1 MFRNAMRKGLNMFN
15 GDEFKEMLSSGE
27 VKEVLNGLLFAVVA
41 GVGGLVSYLNSLIGS
56 RKKFVFGDF
65 VIKGLSSAFAG
76 LVIGWVMIYFQYP
89 VTIIGAVTGVG
100 GYLGADFTISLF
112 QRFIMKK
119 AGIEEKEK
127 DE

>member
-1 MFRNAMRKGLNMFN
+1 MFN
-15 GDEFKEMLSSGE
+15 GDELKEVFNTGE
-27 VKEVLNGLLFAVVA
+27 WKEVLNGLLFAVVA

-56 RKKFVFGDF
+56 RKKFVFWDF

-76 LVIGWVMIYFQYP
+76 LVIGWVMLYFQYP

-100 GYLGADFTISLF
+100 GYLGADFTLSLF
-112 QRFIMKK
+112 KRFVLKK
-119 AGIEEKEK
+119 TGLEEKEK

>member
-1 MFRNAMRKGLNMFN
+1 MFN
-15 GDEFKEMLSSGE
+15 GDELKD
-27 VKEVLNGLLFAVVA
+27 VLNGLLFACVA
-41 GVGGLVSYLNSLIGS
+41 GAGGLISYLSSLFGN
-56 RKKFVFGDF
+56 RKKFVFWDF

-76 LVIGWVMIYFQYP
+76 LVIGWVMLYYQYP
-89 VTIIGAVTGVG
+89 VTIISAVTGVG